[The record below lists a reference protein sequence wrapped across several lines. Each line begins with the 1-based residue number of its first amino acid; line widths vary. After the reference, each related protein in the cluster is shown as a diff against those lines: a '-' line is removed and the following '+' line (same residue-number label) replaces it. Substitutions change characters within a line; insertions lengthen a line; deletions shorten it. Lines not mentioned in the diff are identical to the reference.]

1 MSQEFVSPSS
11 LAGLSPLAAGAGLSV
26 ADAMDGRLQCGVDLI
41 EISRIEEAVA
51 RWGDRFLRRV
61 WTDRELTASRGRHR
75 ELAARFAAKEAASK
89 ALGTGIVGII
99 WREIEVLPD
108 RRGKPLLFL
117 HGQARARAEELGLN
131 TWAVSLTH
139 TRDTA
144 CAFVVAYAAPS
155 APSGQ

>member
-1 MSQEFVSPSS
+1 
-11 LAGLSPLAAGAGLSV
+11 
-26 ADAMDGRLQCGVDLI
+26 MDGRLQCGVDLV
-41 EISRIEEAVA
+41 EISRIGDALG
-51 RWGDRFLRRV
+51 RWGERFLYRI
-61 WTDRELTASRGRHR
+61 WTEREIAACRGRHR

-99 WREIEVLPD
+99 WREMEVLSD

-139 TRDTA
+139 TRDLA
-144 CAFVVAYAAPS
+144 CALVVAYAAPS
-155 APSGQ
+155 GQ

>member
-1 MSQEFVSPSS
+1 
-11 LAGLSPLAAGAGLSV
+11 
-26 ADAMDGRLQCGVDLI
+26 MDGRLQCGVDLV
-41 EISRIEEAVA
+41 EISRIGNALG
-51 RWGDRFLRRV
+51 RWGERFLHRI
-61 WTDRELTASRGRHR
+61 WTEREIAACRGRHR

-99 WREIEVLPD
+99 WREMEVLSD

-139 TRDTA
+139 TRDLA
-144 CAFVVAYAAPS
+144 CALVVAYAAPS
-155 APSGQ
+155 GQ